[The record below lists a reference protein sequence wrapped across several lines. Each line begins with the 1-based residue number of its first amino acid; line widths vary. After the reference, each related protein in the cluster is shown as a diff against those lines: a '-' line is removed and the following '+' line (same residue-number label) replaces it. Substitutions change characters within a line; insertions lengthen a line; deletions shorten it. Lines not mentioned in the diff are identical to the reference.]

1 MACSPT
7 PISAIAFTNPTRFK
21 RVSFPSMLSPK
32 ATAKEIYFNHDGSAT
47 KKLLAGVE
55 IVVELLG
62 ATLGPKG
69 RNVVLQNKYG
79 PPKIVND
86 GETVLK
92 EIELEDPL
100 ENVGVKLVRQ
110 AGAKTNDLAG
120 DGSTTSVVLAHGL
133 IAEGQKVIAAG
144 MNPIQ
149 IARGIEKTSKAL
161 VSELK
166 LMSRVVENDELA
178 DVAAVSAG
186 NDYTVGNMIS
196 DAIRQVG
203 RRGVVTIEKGRCTE
217 NNLEIVE
224 GMQFDRGYLSPYF
237 VTDRQRM
244 AVEFHNC
251 KLLLVDKKIK
261 NAKEMFKILDNAVKE
276 MYPIVIVAEEV
287 EQEAL
292 APIIKNKLKGL
303 LKGAAIKAP
312 AFGERKS
319 HYLDDIAILTGGT
332 VIRDD
337 MGLKLEK
344 AGKEVLGTAI
354 KVVITKDS
362 TLIVTDG
369 STREAVEK
377 RVSQICSLVE
387 NTEEKFQKKILNERI
402 ARLSGGI
409 AILQVGAQTQVEL
422 KDKQLRIEDALN
434 ATKAAIEEGVVVG
447 GGCSLL
453 RLSTKV
459 DGIKVLLDNE
469 EQKIG
474 AEIFKRALSYPA
486 RLIAKNAGVNGNVV
500 INQVLSNA
508 DVRYGYNA
516 ATDTYED
523 LITAGIIDP
532 TKVVRCCLEHAASVA
547 KTFLTSDAVVVHIKE
562 SDPLPMRK
570 RMPSIAPPPMAKSPG
585 VGPVGV
591 PLVSSPPY
599 SNPDFVFQPV
609 EFSFAVQINPA
620 CGAVTATYSVTKS
633 GEDREEEEEDGAD
646 GIKYT
651 VHDGFSGS
659 RDFFND
665 WSGYFRFYCFHSLL
679 CCFSSQRQACFLIQP
694 SNGMLSTGERVQFV
708 LGLAHL
714 YVSKSFVIPLCYP
727 HFIPLFFLCLIVFK
741 RKGY

>member
-1 MACSPT
+1 MACSPSL
-7 PISAIAFTNPTRFK
+7 ISAISLTNPTMLK
-21 RVSFPSMLSPK
+21 RVSSPSMLSPK
-32 ATAKEIYFNHDGSAT
+32 AMAKEIYFNHDGSTT

-55 IVVELLG
+55 MVSELLG
-62 ATLGPKG
+62 VTLGPKG

-110 AGAKTNDLAG
+110 AGAKTNSLAG

-133 IAEGQKVIAAG
+133 IAEGHKVIASG
-144 MNPIQ
+144 MNPVQ
-149 IARGIEKTSKAL
+149 IARGIVKTSEAL

-166 LMSRVVENDELA
+166 LMSREVENNELA

-196 DAIRQVG
+196 DAIQKVG

-217 NNLEIVE
+217 NILEIVE

-244 AVEFHNC
+244 VVEFHDC
-251 KLLLVDKKIK
+251 KLLLVDKTIK
-261 NAKEMFKILDNAVKE
+261 NAEEVFKILDNAVKE
-276 MYPIVIVAEEV
+276 MYPIVIVAEDV
-287 EQEAL
+287 DQEAL
-292 APIIKNKLKGL
+292 APIIRNKLKGL

-312 AFGERKS
+312 AF
-319 HYLDDIAILTGGT
+319 GT

-344 AGKEVLGTAI
+344 AGKEVLGTAT

-377 RVSQICSLVE
+377 RVSQICGLVE

-422 KDKQLRIEDALN
+422 KDKLLRIEDALN

-447 GGCSLL
+447 GGCCLL
-453 RLSTKV
+453 RLST
-459 DGIKVLLDNE
+459 
-469 EQKIG
+469 KIG

-508 DVRYGYNA
+508 DITYGYNA

-547 KTFLTSDAVVVHIKE
+547 KTFLTSDAVVVDIKE
-562 SDPLPMRK
+562 LDPLPMRT
-570 RMPSIAPPPMAKSPG
+570 RMPPVAPPPMPKSPSA
-585 VGPVGV
+585 GPVGV
-591 PLVSSPPY
+591 YL
-599 SNPDFVFQPV
+599 
-609 EFSFAVQINPA
+609 
-620 CGAVTATYSVTKS
+620 
-633 GEDREEEEEDGAD
+633 
-646 GIKYT
+646 
-651 VHDGFSGS
+651 
-659 RDFFND
+659 
-665 WSGYFRFYCFHSLL
+665 
-679 CCFSSQRQACFLIQP
+679 
-694 SNGMLSTGERVQFV
+694 
-708 LGLAHL
+708 
-714 YVSKSFVIPLCYP
+714 
-727 HFIPLFFLCLIVFK
+727 
-741 RKGY
+741 